1 MSKYIDENEKSSDGT
16 VFRKRRSGF
25 TIPRSLS
32 VAILPHLLFH
42 RFFTFLLLL
51 LIFDCFL
58 LVLLARRSVAVALRR
73 LFRCG
78 VTTVDADEDRR
89 VFLVRISFT

>member
-51 LIFDCFL
+51 LIFSLEVPHVPDNL
-58 LVLLARRSVAVALRR
+58 LINIRDLAYIISDPDLASVP
-73 LFRCG
+73 
-78 VTTVDADEDRR
+78 
-89 VFLVRISFT
+89 